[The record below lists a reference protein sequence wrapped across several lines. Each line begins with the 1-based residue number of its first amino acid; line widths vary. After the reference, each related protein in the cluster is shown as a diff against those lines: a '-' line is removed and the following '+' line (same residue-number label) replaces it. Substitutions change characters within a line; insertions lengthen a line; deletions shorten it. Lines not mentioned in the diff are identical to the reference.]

1 MAPPESDGTTE
12 TRHMAAG
19 NGTEKQQLVHGC
31 YREHL
36 FMEAREKADIRA
48 RFSAYAEREGYRL
61 GKIFEEKVDSVPAAF
76 GELVNALVTDK
87 AVAVL
92 VPNLG
97 HFAVLGQPT
106 HVRDDLES
114 ALQLAVLV
122 SDPRP

>member
-1 MAPPESDGTTE
+1 MAT
-12 TRHMAAG
+12 G
-19 NGTEKQQLVHGC
+19 NSTDEHQLVHAY

-48 RFSAYAEREGYRL
+48 RFTVYAEREGYRL
-61 GKIFEEKVDSVPAAF
+61 GKIFEEKVESVPAAF
-76 GELVNALVTDK
+76 GDLVDALVTDG

-97 HFAVLGQPT
+97 HFAVLGHPI
-106 HVRDDLES
+106 HIRNDLES

-122 SDPRP
+122 SEPRL